1 MEFLWA
7 LGGLAVGFAA
17 ATLWSNRQ
25 RALLTEQLNNQLRDR
40 SRWEGE
46 SAHLTQQLHNLQA
59 DLKAAQADGLE
70 KSTLLATREERL
82 TNLEVRL
89 AEERAHAA
97 EFKVKFEAEFK
108 VLAQEILEKNTQ
120 TFSHQHHEK
129 LLEILQPFRQKI
141 SEFEQEVKEKY
152 DLELREKLALKH
164 EISQLVTQNQT
175 LSNEAKN
182 LTEALKGSVKT
193 QGNWG
198 EFILESILEKSGLV
212 KDREYFAQVSLDGE
226 EGRKLQPDVL
236 IALPDDKKVIIDS
249 KVSLVAYDRLVQ
261 ARDEAEQEQALR
273 ELNLS
278 LRNHF
283 KGLSAKEYQK
293 NITGGLDFVLLFI
306 PIEGAFA
313 AALQNDSTLFNDAFE
328 RNVLLV
334 SPSTLLAS
342 LRTIANIW
350 KHEYQNRNTLKI
362 AEEGAKLYDAFVRFT
377 EDLSEVGKRLDKSRE
392 AYDQAFRRL
401 TTGPGNLIKRT
412 ENMRLMGLK
421 TSRKLN
427 EQWLDESNPNEE

>member
-1 MEFLWA
+1 MEWLWA
-7 LGGLAVGFAA
+7 LGGLLLGGLL
-17 ATLWSNRQ
+17 ATLWGNR
-25 RALLTEQLNNQLRDR
+25 RLSTLAEQLNAQLRDR
-40 SRWEGE
+40 ARWEGE
-46 SAHLTQQLHNLQA
+46 TALLTQQLAAVQA
-59 DLKAAQADGLE
+59 ELKSARALE
-70 KSTLLATREERL
+70 VEQRALLATREERL
-82 TNLEVRL
+82 TNLESRL
-89 AEERAHAA
+89 SEERQQADA
-97 EFKVKFEAEFK
+97 FKLKFEAEFK

-141 SEFEQEVKEKY
+141 SDFEREVQAKY
-152 DLELREKLALKH
+152 DQELREKLALKH

-175 LSNEAKN
+175 LSAEAKN

-212 KDREYFAQVSLDGE
+212 KDREYFAQVSIDGE
-226 EGRKLQPDVL
+226 EGRKLQPDVMV
-236 IALPDDKKVIIDS
+236 ALPDEKKVIIDS
-249 KVSLVAYDRLVQ
+249 KVSLIAYDKLVQ
-261 ARDEAEQEQALR
+261 AKNEAEQEQALR

-293 NITGGLDFVLLFI
+293 NISGGLDFVLLFI

-313 AALQNDSTLFNDAFE
+313 AALQNDPTLFNDAFE

-377 EDLSEVGKRLDKSRE
+377 EDLGEVGKRLDKSRE
-392 AYDQAFRRL
+392 AYDQAFRKL

-427 EQWLDESNPNEE
+427 EQWLDDSNSTEE

>member
-1 MEFLWA
+1 MEWLWA
-7 LGGLAVGFAA
+7 LGGLLLGGLL
-17 ATLWSNRQ
+17 ATLWGNRRLSNL
-25 RALLTEQLNNQLRDR
+25 AEQLNAQLRDR
-40 SRWEGE
+40 ARWEGE
-46 SAHLTQQLHNLQA
+46 TALLTQQLAAVQA
-59 DLKAAQADGLE
+59 ELKSARALE
-70 KSTLLATREERL
+70 VEQRALLATREERL
-82 TNLEVRL
+82 TNLETRL
-89 AEERAHAA
+89 SEERQQADA
-97 EFKVKFEAEFK
+97 FKLKFEAEFK

-129 LLEILQPFRQKI
+129 LLEILQPLRQKI
-141 SEFEQEVKEKY
+141 SDFEREVQAKY
-152 DLELREKLALKH
+152 DQELREKLALKH

-212 KDREYFAQVSLDGE
+212 KDREYFAQVSIDGE
-226 EGRKLQPDVL
+226 EGRKLQPDVMV
-236 IALPDDKKVIIDS
+236 ALPDEKKVIIDS
-249 KVSLVAYDRLVQ
+249 KVSLIAYDKLVQ
-261 ARDEAEQEQALR
+261 AKNEAEQEQALR

-293 NITGGLDFVLLFI
+293 NISGGLDFVLLFI

-313 AALQNDSTLFNDAFE
+313 AALQNDPTLFNDAFE

-362 AEEGAKLYDAFVRFT
+362 AEEGAKLYDHFVRFT
-377 EDLSEVGKRLDKSRE
+377 EDLGEVGKRLDKSRE
-392 AYDQAFRRL
+392 AYDQAFRKL

-427 EQWLDESNPNEE
+427 EQWLDDSNSTEE